1 MYFFS
6 GESRLPK
13 LGATKSKLPT
23 AGASSGLPVPC
34 SGLPLPSTASAA
46 SRPKVTTAVQAGN
59 GHLRASRERDSAS
72 RRLPSKQIPAPGSG
86 PNYIAP
92 GSRTSP
98 SPSPSPGPELRT
110 RDLSTD
116 PQTPN
121 GVASSSNM
129 SRVDSSPSVI
139 VVDADTAQTSHQ
151 SAKQSAA
158 AATGAAAAAASR
170 TTQQQQQSLQQTQT
184 SLANVLTNCT
194 QSATVS
200 PPTSQQQQL
209 LSSAAQ
215 ILAGSLAA
223 QPTPTTAASA
233 TVTSPTAGNESSSS
247 SNAQTAAS
255 ADGTPAASEASSART
270 SVGDESLL
278 KTGAE
283 GVDPMASLSLLD
295 GYHLLASN
303 LGLDLSNEEVD
314 EELLESLTALP
325 IALPACLISPFAHL
339 KQLSSN
345 PTAAQSPSQ
354 SQASLCSPGNSG
366 QSPAAAAQM
375 AALSMPPSL
384 RLNLTRL
391 LDRTRLNTIDESD
404 SPPPLLSAA
413 ARAAAA
419 AENAAHSAAGVG
431 ESPGADQQVSP
442 AWSAANGEAKGARTR
457 RQGSLRLEKTS
468 SYTTDYDSA
477 SAISDADT
485 AISSNDVSGNF
496 NSSIY
501 TRFTALFTAF
511 LTV

>member
-1 MYFFS
+1 
-6 GESRLPK
+6 
-13 LGATKSKLPT
+13 
-23 AGASSGLPVPC
+23 
-34 SGLPLPSTASAA
+34 
-46 SRPKVTTAVQAGN
+46 
-59 GHLRASRERDSAS
+59 
-72 RRLPSKQIPAPGSG
+72 
-86 PNYIAP
+86 
-92 GSRTSP
+92 
-98 SPSPSPGPELRT
+98 
-110 RDLSTD
+110 
-116 PQTPN
+116 
-121 GVASSSNM
+121 M

-223 QPTPTTAASA
+223 QLTSTTAASA
-233 TVTSPTAGNESSSS
+233 TVTSPTASSESSSSS

-303 LGLDLSNEEVD
+303 LGLDFSNEEVD

-419 AENAAHSAAGVG
+419 AENAAHTAAGVG
-431 ESPGADQQVSP
+431 ESPGTDQQVSP

-457 RQGSLRLEKTS
+457 RQASLRLEKTS

-511 LTV
+511 LAV